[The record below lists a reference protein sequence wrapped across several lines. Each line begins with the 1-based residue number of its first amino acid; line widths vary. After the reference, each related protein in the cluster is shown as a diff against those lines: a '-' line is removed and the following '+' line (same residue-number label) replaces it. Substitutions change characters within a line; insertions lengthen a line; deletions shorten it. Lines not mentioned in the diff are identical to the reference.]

1 MSASQIPDLS
11 SAAFMADRHPT
22 YRLLRDEHPHLR
34 TTINAE
40 PCIVLTR
47 YADVD
52 EMLRNPLATVQPMPG
67 TFPQRIG
74 VGNAARFYKES
85 MPNIDP
91 PDHTRIRRI
100 VTPAFNPQTVAKMKA
115 WVEEIID
122 RRLDA
127 LQAHE
132 EVDFVAAFADPV
144 PAEIACRLLHVPVE
158 DGAML
163 FERQNALGAVLSVED
178 LTPERLAGADDA
190 ADFYYS
196 YMNDVLDTLKGKLP
210 ADDFVAAL
218 MATEGQGGLSRS
230 ELITTLIGF
239 LVASYHTTK
248 VAMTN
253 AVLAFLRHPEQR
265 EKLVA
270 QPDLAR
276 PAWEEA
282 LRFDAPIH
290 FIHRYAGE
298 GLTVGGEPL
307 PAGVRLLLGLHAA
320 NHDERRFAQADRFLI
335 ERQENRHLAFA
346 GGAHFCLGSQLSRL
360 EGDVLLRRIF
370 RRFPKMAKRDT
381 PLAFFPD
388 LTFPAPLRLDIGL
401 R

>member
-1 MSASQIPDLS
+1 MSTLQIPDLTS
-11 SAAFMADRHPT
+11 TAFMADRHPT
-22 YRLLRDEHPHLR
+22 YRLLQDEHPHFR
-34 TTINAE
+34 TTINGE
-40 PCIVLTR
+40 QCIVLTR

-52 EMLRNPLATVQPMPG
+52 EMLRNPQATVQPEPG
-67 TFPQRIG
+67 KFPERIG
-74 VGNAARFYKES
+74 DGNAARFYKES

-91 PDHTRIRRI
+91 PDHTRIRRM
-100 VTPAFNPQTVAKMKA
+100 VTPAFNPQTVAKMRA
-115 WVEEIID
+115 WVEEVID
-122 RRLDA
+122 RHLDA
-127 LQAHE
+127 LRDHE

-144 PAEIACRLLHVPVE
+144 PAEIACRLLHVPVA
-158 DGAML
+158 DGATL
-163 FERQNALGAVLSVED
+163 FERQNALGAVLSVES
-178 LTPERLAGADDA
+178 LTPERLAGANEA
-190 ADFYYS
+190 ADFYYG

-210 ADDFVAAL
+210 ADDFVGAL
-218 MATEGQGGLSRS
+218 MAIEAQGGLSRS

-248 VAMTN
+248 VAITN
-253 AVLAFLRHPEQR
+253 AVLAFLRHPVQR

-276 PAWEEA
+276 TAWEEV
-282 LRFDAPIH
+282 LRFDGPIH
-290 FIHRYAGE
+290 FIHRYAAE
-298 GLTVGGEPL
+298 GLTVGGAPL

-320 NHDERRFAQADRFLI
+320 SRDERRFAQADRFLI
-335 ERQENRHLAFA
+335 DRQDNRHLAFA

-370 RRFPKMAKRDT
+370 QRFPKMAQRDV

-388 LTFPAPLRLDIGL
+388 LTFPAPLRLDVGL